1 MESDVGIEV
10 KAHVASRTGAM
21 SFATAPGA
29 DRCQDPYLRCAFY
42 GAAQTLLGIRDS
54 CLLAH
59 SPQGCQLLVEA
70 AFRWQQ
76 ADYTQT
82 KVLCTK
88 LCEAEIV
95 HGGEDLLARTIRE
108 GTAYDVPV
116 VFVLSA
122 CGPEI
127 VGDDIT
133 RVCRDVQP
141 EVPFQLVP
149 VPCPGFHGSQYLGV
163 DVALDV
169 LAEHV
174 TRESQKVPR
183 SVCLIAPH
191 ANANPTWQGDLA
203 WVRRVIELMGATVAA
218 VLAHDTPFADLDRV
232 ASAEYSLLL
241 SHDAGQKVVDR
252 LAAEHDV
259 KQLCSGLPL
268 PIGLSNT
275 ASWLSELGEV
285 LGAED
290 VAQKMILAGEKR
302 VVEQLRR
309 RGVEIQ
315 FFSKAEAAIVAD
327 ASVGIPLL
335 RFLVEDLEMI
345 PRLVC
350 LRANSAEARAL
361 LKAEC
366 QDLDLL
372 PEVRLQAD
380 VYQVKQ
386 ALRQVHVDAVFG
398 SSLEAHLAHEL
409 DIPFGFQIVTPVT
422 HFRMT
427 DRQYL
432 GYTGLLNLV
441 EAVQNDWW
449 DRQKSKARR
458 YEARW

>member
-1 MESDVGIEV
+1 VNI
-10 KAHVASRTGAM
+10 
-21 SFATAPGA
+21 

-42 GAAQTLLGIRDS
+42 GAAQTLLGVRDS

-59 SPQGCQLLVEA
+59 SPQGCQLLVER
-70 AFRWQQ
+70 AFGWQQ

-108 GTAYDVPV
+108 GRAYDVPV
-116 VFVLSA
+116 LFVLSA

-127 VGDDIT
+127 VGDDIA
-133 RVCRDVQP
+133 RVCQDAQL

-149 VPCPGFHGSQYLGV
+149 IPCPGFRGSQYVGV
-163 DVALDV
+163 DVALDI
-169 LAEHV
+169 LIERFAHP
-174 TRESQKVPR
+174 RQQKVPY

-203 WVRRVIELMGATVAA
+203 WVWGVVERMGARVVA
-218 VLAHDTPFADLDRV
+218 VLTHDTPFAELGRM
-232 ASAEYSLLL
+232 ASAEYSLVL
-241 SHDAGQKVVDR
+241 SHDAGQKAAHR

-259 KQLCSGLPL
+259 QPLCSGLPL

-275 ASWLSELGEV
+275 AAWLTELGEA
-285 LGAED
+285 LGAEA
-290 VAQKMILAGEKR
+290 VAQEMIRAGEQR

-309 RGVEIQ
+309 RGVEIH

-335 RFLVEDLEMI
+335 RFLFEDLEMI

-350 LRANSAEARAL
+350 LRANSTEAQAL
-361 LKAEC
+361 LRAEC
-366 QDLDLL
+366 QDLGLS
-372 PEVRLQAD
+372 PVVVPQAD

-386 ALRQVHVDAVFG
+386 ALQQVPVDAVFG
-398 SSLEAHLAHEL
+398 SNLEAHLAQEL
-409 DIPFGFQIVTPVT
+409 GIPFGFQIVNPMAR
-422 HFRMT
+422 FRMT
-427 DRQYL
+427 DREYL

-441 EAVQNDWW
+441 ETVQNDWW
-449 DRQKSKARR
+449 DRQKSKVRR
-458 YEARW
+458 YEGYW